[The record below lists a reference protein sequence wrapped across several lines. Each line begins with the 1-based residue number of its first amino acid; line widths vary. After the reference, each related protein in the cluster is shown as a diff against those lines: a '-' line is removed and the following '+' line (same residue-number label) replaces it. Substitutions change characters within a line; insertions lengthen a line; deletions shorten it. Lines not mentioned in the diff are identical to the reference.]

1 MFSTPARPTEVA
13 YHIGRE
19 SVAEILTKKRETK
32 DERPAAAF
40 GELNTS
46 GWLCQEDQF
55 VSISREYPNWS
66 RAAGERLHQ
75 EFQWEVGGRV
85 ARLGA
90 LLYVAGGACAAG
102 ALQADL
108 QPDQTAQISGL
119 PAAGD

>member
-13 YHIGRE
+13 YHTGRE
-19 SVAEILTKKRETK
+19 SVAETLTKKRGTK

-46 GWLCQEDQF
+46 GRLCQEDQF
-55 VSISREYPNWS
+55 VSISRAYPNWS
-66 RAAGERLHQ
+66 RAAGERLHR
-75 EFQWEVGGRV
+75 EFQWEVEGRT
-85 ARLGA
+85 AGQRG
-90 LLYVAGGACAAG
+90 LLYLAGGACADG
-102 ALQADL
+102 ALQAAL